1 MQRYLM
7 NFDTRSLPV
16 YEAEALVIGSGVA
29 GLTAAWHLARAGKSV
44 LLAVRDTLFD
54 SNTNKAQGGIAAS
67 FGSDDNPQLHLADT
81 LVAGAGLTDRDI
93 AELVVT
99 EGPED
104 IRLLAAHGAEFD
116 RTADG
121 QLALGRE
128 GCHCR
133 HRIVHAH
140 GDATGAEVARALN
153 AMVAEEARVRPLTH
167 CYVVDLLVHEGRVHG
182 AVALLDGKKVVL
194 RAPAV
199 VLATGGTGRLF
210 SKTTNPEGA
219 TGSGLAMAW
228 RAGAEVMDMEFVQF
242 HPTALALEGCPNFL
256 ISEAVRGAGAVLRNG
271 KGERFMPKYHPMAEL
286 APRDVVARCIF
297 KEMQEGGMDHA
308 FLDATGISEAARKF
322 PMIAETCRQY
332 DVDIEKDLIPIAP
345 AAHYMMG
352 GVHTDAHGRTNVAG
366 LYACGEAACTGL
378 QGANRLA
385 SNSLLEGLVF
395 GRRVAADIVA
405 TEACSEAQAAPRAAF
420 CAELF
425 FEEHGL
431 REAALSD
438 TARLNRETQVLMTQY
453 LGIRRYAPGILKAIQ
468 ELSRL
473 SALREGY
480 AAETAE
486 ELDLRGRLIAD
497 LLIARAALR
506 RRESRGAH
514 YRMDYPEKSE
524 KWCCHVLDSKEEQA
538 ALEQEKGESEDGH
551 DVWSGR
557 AVAVMA

>member
-93 AELVVT
+93 TELVVT

-167 CYVVDLLVHEGRVHG
+167 CYVVDLLVHEGHVHG

-332 DVDIEKDLIPIAP
+332 GVDIEKALIPIAP

-395 GRRVAADIVA
+395 GRRVAQAIA
-405 TEACSEAQAAPRAAF
+405 AAEAPEAPRAAF
-420 CAELF
+420 CAELQ

-431 REAALSD
+431 RETALSD

-524 KWCCHVLDSKEEQA
+524 KWRCHVLDSKEEQA